1 MVRLFLVLLL
11 LAAPVSA
18 QKRAPKEPEAV
29 GEAGGL
35 IVSGVAVDASGKTD
49 VDARR
54 NGWREAQRLAWP
66 LLWARLSGLAPSTAP
81 RLADGALDGIVS
93 AIEVEREAVGG
104 RRYVARLTVVF
115 DRVRAASYLGRFGS
129 LVQSPPLL
137 VLPVLQDAGV
147 RTGLDPESPWVKAWI
162 RFRAGESTV
171 DYVRLRAS
179 PADTL
184 LLSAWQ
190 AERPSIQQWRGLMDR
205 YQTADVLVPEFILDR
220 TVVGGPVSGL
230 LVARFGPGAREVG
243 RVSLSEPSGR
253 VDLLL
258 DRAVREADALYA
270 AALRSGLLV
279 PTQALSEEPEVVEV
293 PEMGPEFAAATG
305 GVSIRYGVE
314 TPDNAALAAIEAR
327 LRSAAGISGVRVE
340 SFVIGGRSV
349 LVMETALAGE
359 ALALALDRAGLR
371 IEGDLLRL
379 RRPDEAPL
387 VPTVAPEAGAAPA
400 EGAVEDVVEEAVVEG
415 T

>member
-1 MVRLFLVLLL
+1 MVRLLLLFLVLT
-11 LAAPVSA
+11 APAMA
-18 QKRAPKEPEAV
+18 QEGAPGEPEAV

-35 IVSGVAVDASGKTD
+35 LVSGVAVDATGRTG
-49 VDARR
+49 VEART
-54 NGWREAQRLAWP
+54 NGWREAQRRAWP
-66 LLWARLSGLAPSTAP
+66 ELWARLSGLAPSSAP

-115 DRVRAASYLGRFGS
+115 DRVRAAAYLGRFGT

-147 RTGLDPESPWVKAWI
+147 RSGLDAASPWVKAWE
-162 RFRAGESTV
+162 RFQAGESTV
-171 DYVRLRAS
+171 DYVRIRPT

-190 AERPSIQQWRGLMDR
+190 AERPSLVQWRGLMDR
-205 YQTADVLVPEFILDR
+205 YQTADVLVPEFLLDR

-243 RVSLSEPSGR
+243 RVRLEEPSGR

-258 DRAVREADALYA
+258 DRAVREADRLFAS
-270 AALRSGLLV
+270 ALRSGLIV
-279 PTQALSEEPEVVEV
+279 PSTALSEEPEVVEV
-293 PEMGPEFAAATG
+293 PEMGPELLGSAG
-305 GVSIRYGVE
+305 GAQRRFGVE
-314 TPDNAALAAIEAR
+314 TPDSPALSAIERR
-327 LRSAAGISGVRVE
+327 LRGAEGISGVRVE

-349 LVMETALAGE
+349 IVVETALSGDG
-359 ALALALDRAGLR
+359 LARALDAVGLR
-371 IEGDLLRL
+371 EEGGALRL
-379 RRPDEAPL
+379 RRAEEAPL
-387 VPTVAPEAGAAPA
+387 RPLPDAAPDA
-400 EGAVEDVVEEAVVEG
+400 GVEEAVVEEPAP
-415 T
+415 